1 MPPDFVAKP
10 VVGMTTGDWV
20 MLNTLVIRGA
30 AFCVLA
36 TGGVLYAMD
45 AGVIGNQANDLSQ
58 IEQQGEV
65 TLASASRAAP
75 PFSLSPELP
84 DIITSSDVLL
94 PTTEAPISADAM
106 AIPASF
112 DLTPEAPA
120 LSANSQLSDLGL
132 PCEVTV
138 TAHAMPVA
146 IVALDIMAPCR
157 ANAVV
162 EIEHASMVLEA
173 ETDALGLLTLDI
185 PGFTTPAAITVRFG
199 DGIEETV
206 SADLPD
212 LADYD
217 RIGLAWQGDIGLELH
232 AMEAG
237 AEFGGDGHIWLNAP
251 ASVEIAMAGEGG
263 FLTEITTATSS
274 AQIYTFPRA
283 MLRNGADVSLSID
296 APITAANCASNVLAH
311 TLRTEAAGQVDAIE
325 LSFTVPGCDAVGD
338 VLVLQNILDD
348 MRLAAN

>member
-1 MPPDFVAKP
+1 
-10 VVGMTTGDWV
+10 

-36 TGGVLYAMD
+36 SGGVLYAMD
-45 AGVIGNQANDLSQ
+45 AGLIGNQANGLSQ
-58 IEQQGEV
+58 IEEEGEV

-84 DIITSSDVLL
+84 DIVTSSDVLL
-94 PTTEAPISADAM
+94 PMTEAPISAEAM
-106 AIPASF
+106 VVPASF

-120 LSANSQLSDLGL
+120 LTANSQLSDLGL
-132 PCEVTV
+132 PCDVTV
-138 TAHAMPVA
+138 TTHALPAA

-162 EIEHASMVLEA
+162 QIEHASMMLEA
-173 ETDALGLLTLDI
+173 ETDALGLLTVDI
-185 PGFTTPAAITVRFG
+185 PGFTTPASFTVRFG

-206 SADLPD
+206 AAELPD
-212 LADYD
+212 LADFD

-237 AEFGGDGHIWLNAP
+237 AEFGGDGHIWYDAP
-251 ASVEIAMAGEGG
+251 ASAEVALAGEGG
-263 FLTEITTATSS
+263 FLTEITTGTSTV
-274 AQIYTFPRA
+274 QIYTLPRA
-283 MLRNGADVSLSID
+283 MLRNGDDVSLSID

-311 TLRTEAAGQVDAIE
+311 TLRTEAAGPVDAVD

-338 VLVLQNILDD
+338 VLVLQNILDS